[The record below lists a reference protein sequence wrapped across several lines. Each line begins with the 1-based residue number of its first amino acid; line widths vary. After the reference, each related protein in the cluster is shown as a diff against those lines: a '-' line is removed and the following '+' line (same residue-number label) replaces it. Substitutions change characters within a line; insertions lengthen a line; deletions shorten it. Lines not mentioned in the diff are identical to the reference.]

1 MWWQST
7 ENSGEW
13 CGFCV
18 IYYLIM
24 QIVLLS
30 SLCAV
35 SLLLLL
41 LLIKPR
47 RSCTVRVIF
56 YESINLGGV

>member
-1 MWWQST
+1 MTSCT
-7 ENSGEW
+7 
-13 CGFCV
+13 
-18 IYYLIM
+18 
-24 QIVLLS
+24 IVLLS

-41 LLIKPR
+41 LLKPR

-56 YESINLGGV
+56 YESINLGGGGWGLRVLLSYPFILFF